1 MGWDWSYG
9 GRAGT
14 KAWRFAT
21 HRRRTGD
28 ARATHKRRCSLRAS
42 GDWREIGERSTPRV
56 RGGGGGEFVRADG
69 EYTERRSRN
78 VVNAGLVELADVA
91 EFADPAELA
100 DLVELVQL
108 ADLAALTGP
117 SPRTRHRRPRS
128 DSSGPVLDRH
138 SSVRISCPRRGFGAT
153 ARDMLSAVIEQAKE
167 TEKQGKRN

>member
-1 MGWDWSYG
+1 M
-9 GRAGT
+9 
-14 KAWRFAT
+14 
-21 HRRRTGD
+21 
-28 ARATHKRRCSLRAS
+28 
-42 GDWREIGERSTPRV
+42 
-56 RGGGGGEFVRADG
+56 RADG

-78 VVNAGLVELADVA
+78 VVNAGLVELADLA
-91 EFADPAELA
+91 ELADPAE
-100 DLVELVQL
+100 L